1 MEQLVKSK
9 PYPEY
14 NTMNDLLLN
23 DSASFLGHGFFWAA
37 EYSVANH
44 NRCKRMYESFLDK
57 EVCKKEGSLINK
69 DGGIDAMR
77 ACFYIMLHFTK
88 SQLIKEL
95 EVHWDG
101 VGLWRA

>member
-1 MEQLVKSK
+1 
-9 PYPEY
+9 
-14 NTMNDLLLN
+14 
-23 DSASFLGHGFFWAA
+23 
-37 EYSVANH
+37 
-44 NRCKRMYESFLDK
+44 MYESFLDK